1 VKRGSRDPQPPAGRR
16 ARPRGLSVTPSRRSR
31 GRTLR
36 DGGRANPK
44 IGAQPRMRQH
54 PAERQQSRVIDN
66 RWSGGG
72 FDGDFVAEGFELV
85 DVGAFA
91 AFGVDAR
98 GVEV

>member
-1 VKRGSRDPQPPAGRR
+1 VLETGQGDNGHEAKPTEAINHVD
-16 ARPRGLSVTPSRRSR
+16 L
-31 GRTLR
+31 
-36 DGGRANPK
+36 ANPK
-44 IGAQPRMRQH
+44 IGAQPRMRQR

-91 AFGVDAR
+91 AFGVDAL